1 MVARAEV
8 LVCGCRED
16 DLAVIRNAAEPDGPV
31 VRAVDSLVKVAHH
44 AMADRP
50 VAVVLGVG
58 PDTLAYLDVIPV
70 IRAIKNDLPVIVV
83 AAEDS
88 LELER
93 AARQR
98 GIFYYL
104 VHPVQR
110 SEARAV
116 LRDVMRS
123 RRR

>member
-8 LVCGCRED
+8 LVCGCLED

-31 VRAVDSLVKVAHH
+31 VRAVDSPVKVAHH

-93 AARQR
+93 TARQR